1 MSDTKAADAA
11 QPTFPEPATTDDR
24 GSTPRGALQRLRL
37 SRFSGFAIW
46 AAFFGVFAIWVPS
59 EFVTA
64 STWQDIVSEQ
74 SVTAILAIGILF
86 PLAAGVYD
94 LSIGTT
100 LGLAAVVTA
109 KLTAENGYTTPEVL
123 ALTVGIGL
131 AIGLLNAAF
140 VVGIGINSFIATL
153 GMSSILTAMIEAFTN
168 GNFISSVPLGYQS
181 LVANSIFGIPEIA
194 AYVLAIGLLAW
205 YGLEHAP
212 FGRRLAAIGFGAEA
226 SRLAGVPTGRLVAST
241 LVISAVLA
249 AIAGALLTAQLGTAT
264 PDLGPPY
271 LLPAYAA
278 AFLGSTQLK
287 PGRFNVGG
295 TILAIALLATGVK
308 GLQLVGASD
317 WVTDLFDGVALI
329 VAVGASLA
337 NRHLAALKR
346 FRWITVHLRRG
357 SA

>member
-1 MSDTKAADAA
+1 MTETKAAE
-11 QPTFPEPATTDDR
+11 PTTTPPPELPQTGPSVR
-24 GSTPRGALQRLRL
+24 GRLRRIPL
-37 SRFSGFAIW
+37 NRFSGLAIW
-46 AAFFGVFAIWVPS
+46 GVFFLVFAIWVPS
-59 EFVTA
+59 TFLTS

-74 SVTAILAIGILF
+74 SVTAILAVGILF

-109 KLTAENGYTTPEVL
+109 KVTSQNGVGTPE
-123 ALTVGIGL
+123 AL
-131 AIGLLNAAF
+131 AIAVGLGLIVGALNAAF

-153 GMSSILTAMIEAFTN
+153 GMSSILTAAIEAFTN
-168 GNFISSVPLGYQS
+168 GSFISSVPVGYQS
-181 LVANSIFGIPEIA
+181 LVSHSIFGVPEIA
-194 AYVLAIGLLAW
+194 VYVLVIGLIAW
-205 YGLEHAP
+205 YALEHSP

-226 SRLAGVPTGRLVAST
+226 SRLAGVPTAGFTGLT
-241 LVISAVLA
+241 LLISATLA

-264 PDLGPPY
+264 PDVGPPY

-308 GLQLVGASD
+308 GLQLAGASD
-317 WVTDLFDGVALI
+317 WVTDLFNGVALI

-337 NRHLAALKR
+337 DRHLLALR
-346 FRWITVHLRRG
+346 RLRWISTHSRKG
-357 SA
+357 SE